1 MRNRIE
7 TLFSPVVREVA
18 PPILHDPFEELLSA
32 FFSPSSRA
40 RRLGI
45 ELHDQ
50 KGYYEVVA
58 EVPGFEKEELNVK
71 VEGGTLVIRGKSKK
85 ENRERTISQAIYLPE
100 DADSETVKAE
110 LKNGI
115 LRVTISKL
123 ESAKGRDIPIE

>member
-7 TLFSPVVREVA
+7 NLFGPVAREVT
-18 PPILHDPFEELLSA
+18 PPILHDPFEELLST

-50 KGYYEVVA
+50 KDHYEVVA
-58 EVPGFEKEELNVK
+58 EVPGFEKEELSVK
-71 VEGGTLVIRGKSKK
+71 VESGSLVIRGKSAAQ
-85 ENRERTISQAIYLPE
+85 NRQRTISQAIYLPE

-115 LRVTISKL
+115 LRITIQKS
-123 ESAKGRDIPIE
+123 ESAQGRDIPIE